1 MEQVQQG
8 KWEVGGAKIGTALV
22 DLKLKIAEHLINQAG
37 SYRPDEVYSILAETK
52 VGARKRADLADKL
65 RVVFSMS

>member
-1 MEQVQQG
+1 MEQVQQD
-8 KWEVGGAKIGTALV
+8 KWGAGRATIGNALV

-52 VGARKRADLADKL
+52 VGARRRADLMDKM

>member
-8 KWEVGGAKIGTALV
+8 KRGVGRAKIGTALV

-37 SYRPDEVYSILAETK
+37 SYRPDEVYSILSETK
-52 VGARKRADLADKL
+52 VGARKSTDLADKV
-65 RVVFSMS
+65 RIIFSMS